1 MFLSNV
7 LFHLKKNGHLIVN
20 VPSINMLY
28 SKYDKA
34 VGHIRRYNKF
44 DFIKIKKELKFKIV
58 KLEYWGLLLLP
69 FLVLR
74 KLIMMIDFKNDHNK
88 IIKNGWEAN
97 QLLNVIMK
105 FVMKL
110 ELFIFD
116 KQVLGSSL
124 MIVIRK

>member
-1 MFLSNV
+1 MIRQLV
-7 LFHLKKNGHLIVN
+7 
-20 VPSINMLY
+20 
-28 SKYDKA
+28 
-34 VGHIRRYNKF
+34 IRRYNKF